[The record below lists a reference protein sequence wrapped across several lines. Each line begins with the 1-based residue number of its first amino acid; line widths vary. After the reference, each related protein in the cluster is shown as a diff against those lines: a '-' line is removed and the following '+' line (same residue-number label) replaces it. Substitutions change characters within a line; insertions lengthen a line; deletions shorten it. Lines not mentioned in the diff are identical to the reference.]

1 MKTNRKEKYG
11 IMTITIISCIIMAL
25 VETVIEP
32 SYAVKSA
39 LKILIFIFLPL
50 IFMKVSH
57 IKVFDG
63 SFALNKKNTAKLLL
77 LGGAIYLVVFAAYI
91 LTRNTVDYPSLV
103 SSLSQDQK
111 VDSDNFIGI
120 ASYISFCN
128 SFLEEF
134 LFRLFS
140 FIKLSEYMS
149 KTGAY
154 IFSSVTFALYHIAM
168 VGSSFPL
175 PLMILALVGLA
186 VGGAIFDKVDEKGKN
201 IYNSWFIHMFADLA
215 LMTIWYIHIV

>member
-1 MKTNRKEKYG
+1 MKTNKKEIFG
-11 IMTITIISCIIMAL
+11 IMTITIVSCLILAL

-32 SYAVKSA
+32 SYIVKSA

-50 IFMKVSH
+50 IFMKVSN

-63 SFALNKKNTAKLLL
+63 SFALSKKNILKLLL
-77 LGGAIYLVVFAAYI
+77 LGCAIYLVVFAAYL
-91 LTRNTVDYPSLV
+91 LTKNTVDYPALV

-111 VDSDNFIGI
+111 VDSENFIGI
-120 ASYISFCN
+120 ALYISFCN

-186 VGGAIFDKVDEKGKN
+186 VGGAIFDKVDEKSKN

-215 LMTIWYIHIV
+215 LMTIWYIHI